1 MPNNQPITNHRASL
15 PRVAFL
21 CYNTINSTKQDYD
34 MITLK
39 IENKEVENIFLEGF
53 DSNKEAF
60 LSFIKDSYN
69 KMALLNSLDRSVKQV
84 KLQQN
89 GELNE
94 TTLDE
99 LIDELENHTNS

>member
-1 MPNNQPITNHRASL
+1 M
-15 PRVAFL
+15 V
-21 CYNTINSTKQDYD
+21 
-34 MITLK
+34 TLK
-39 IENKEVENIFLEGF
+39 IENEEVENIFLDGL

-60 LSFIKDSYN
+60 LNFIKDSYN
-69 KMALLNSLDRSVKQV
+69 KMNLLNSLDKSVKQA

-89 GELNE
+89 GELSE

>member
-1 MPNNQPITNHRASL
+1 MRITIM
-15 PRVAFL
+15 V
-21 CYNTINSTKQDYD
+21 
-34 MITLK
+34 TLK
-39 IENKEVENIFLEGF
+39 IENQEVENIFLDGF

-60 LSFIKDSYN
+60 LNFIKDSYN
-69 KMALLNSLDRSVKQV
+69 KMNLLNSLDKSVKQA

-89 GELNE
+89 GELSE

>member
-1 MPNNQPITNHRASL
+1 M
-15 PRVAFL
+15 V
-21 CYNTINSTKQDYD
+21 
-34 MITLK
+34 TLK
-39 IENKEVENIFLEGF
+39 IENQEVENIFLDGF

-60 LSFIKDSYN
+60 LNFIKDSYD
-69 KMALLNSLDRSVKQV
+69 KMTLLNSLDRSVKQA

-89 GELNE
+89 GELSE

>member
-1 MPNNQPITNHRASL
+1 M
-15 PRVAFL
+15 V
-21 CYNTINSTKQDYD
+21 
-34 MITLK
+34 TLK
-39 IENKEVENIFLEGF
+39 IENQEVENIFLDGF

-60 LSFIKDSYN
+60 LNFIKDSYN
-69 KMALLNSLDRSVKQV
+69 KMNLLNSLDRSVKQA

-89 GELNE
+89 GELSE

>member
-1 MPNNQPITNHRASL
+1 MVRL
-15 PRVAFL
+15 E
-21 CYNTINSTKQDYD
+21 
-34 MITLK
+34 
-39 IENKEVENIFLEGF
+39 IENQEVENIFLDGF

-60 LSFIKDSYN
+60 LNFIKESYD
-69 KMALLNSLDRSVKQV
+69 KMMLMNSLDKSIKQA

-89 GELNE
+89 GELSE

>member
-1 MPNNQPITNHRASL
+1 
-15 PRVAFL
+15 
-21 CYNTINSTKQDYD
+21 

-69 KMALLNSLDRSVKQV
+69 KMNLLNSLDRSVKQA